1 MEGNDVLRKGILLE
15 KSMKNE
21 QKKEMSLGI
30 DEGKAIDWENEEVTL
45 AQMTQLVPDL
55 ELQAIAA
62 R

>member
-30 DEGKAIDWENEEVTL
+30 DEGKAL
-45 AQMTQLVPDL
+45 
-55 ELQAIAA
+55 
-62 R
+62 